1 LAIPVEDFYR
11 RYAPM
16 VLRRCRRLLGEEEQA
31 ADAMHD
37 VFVQLLV
44 HHERLVDHGAS
55 SLMYRIAT
63 NVCLNR
69 LRSRARRPEDPDSA
83 RAYDVVQAIE
93 PESRAEAR
101 SLLDRALGRA
111 PVSSATIAVLH
122 HLDGL
127 THEEVAE
134 IVGLSVSGVRK
145 RLRTLKAD
153 LQRLED
159 SP

>member
-1 LAIPVEDFYR
+1 MAIPVEDFYR

-44 HHERLVDHGAS
+44 HHERLVADGAS

-69 LRSRARRPEDPDSA
+69 LRSRARRPEDPDSG
-83 RAYDVVQAIE
+83 RAYDLVQAVE
-93 PESRAEAR
+93 PEPQAEAR

-122 HLDGL
+122 HVDGL
-127 THEEVAE
+127 THAEVAE
-134 IVGLSVSGVRK
+134 IVGMSVSGVRK
-145 RLRTLKAD
+145 RLRTLEAE
-153 LQRLED
+153 LRRLETA
-159 SP
+159 S

>member
-101 SLLDRALGRA
+101 SLLDR
-111 PVSSATIAVLH
+111 VSSATIAVLH

-159 SP
+159 TP